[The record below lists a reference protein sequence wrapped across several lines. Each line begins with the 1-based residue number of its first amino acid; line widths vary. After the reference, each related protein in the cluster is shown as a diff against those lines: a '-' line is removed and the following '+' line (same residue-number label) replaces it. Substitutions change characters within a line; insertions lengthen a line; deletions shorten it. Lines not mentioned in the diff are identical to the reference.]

1 MSTGPEGIMQ
11 SPAMVRGAV
20 IQRNVLLMV
29 KKIGVQK
36 PVVLGRQTWKPPN
49 LAHLALEE
57 GWRCICEDYKAQ
69 KRQVRL
75 TFTDKLP
82 PLRAY

>member
-1 MSTGPEGIMQ
+1 MQ

-20 IQRNVLLMV
+20 IQRSVWLMV

-57 GWRCICEDYKAQ
+57 GQRCICEDYKAK
-69 KRQVRL
+69 KRQVML
-75 TFTDKLP
+75 KFAQKLP
-82 PLRAY
+82 PLRTY